1 MEEIIKETL
10 MTNTDAKT
18 ILTER
23 KKEIELGYEQKN
35 SLDYLKKYDR
45 LTEKK
50 VKELMEKLAEVKK
63 LRERQIILIA
73 NLLPQDT
80 DDLRLILEKDYSLL
94 TDEEKNLIFE
104 TVKKFI

>member
-1 MEEIIKETL
+1 MEEIIKEL
-10 MTNTDAKT
+10 LITNTGAKN

-35 SLDYLKKYDR
+35 ALDYLKKYDR

-50 VKELMEKLAEVKK
+50 EKELIEKLSEIKK

-73 NLLPQDT
+73 NLLPQDS

-94 TDEEKNLIFE
+94 TDEEKNSIFE
-104 TVKKFI
+104 TIKKFI

>member
-10 MTNTDAKT
+10 ITNTSAKE
-18 ILTER
+18 ILSER

-35 SLDYLKKYDR
+35 ALDYLKKYDN

-63 LRERQIILIA
+63 LRERQVLFIA
-73 NLLPQDT
+73 NLLPQDS
-80 DDLRLILEKDYSLL
+80 DDLRLILEKDYALL
-94 TDEEKNLIFE
+94 TDEEKNLILE

>member
-1 MEEIIKETL
+1 MEEILKEKL
-10 MTNTDAKT
+10 ITNTEAKS

-35 SLDYLKKYDR
+35 ALDYLKKYDA
-45 LTEKK
+45 LTEKG
-50 VKELMEKLAEVKK
+50 VKDLMEKLAEVKK
-63 LRERQIILIA
+63 LRERQIILIT

-94 TDEEKNLIFE
+94 TEEEKNLILE

>member
-1 MEEIIKETL
+1 MEEIIKEML
-10 MTNTDAKT
+10 ITNAEAKD
-18 ILTER
+18 ILSGR

-45 LTEKK
+45 LNEKK
-50 VKELMEKLAEVKK
+50 VKELIEKLSEVKK

-73 NLLPQDT
+73 NMLPQDT
-80 DDLRLILEKDYSLL
+80 DDLRIILDKDYTLL
-94 TDEEKNLIFE
+94 TDEEKNLILE

>member
-1 MEEIIKETL
+1 MEEILKEML
-10 MTNTDAKT
+10 ITNTEAKN
-18 ILTER
+18 ILAER

-35 SLDYLKKYDR
+35 ALDYLKKYDR
-45 LTEKK
+45 LTEKRF
-50 VKELMEKLAEVKK
+50 KELVEKLTEIKK

-73 NLLPQDT
+73 NLLPQDSE
-80 DDLRLILEKDYSLL
+80 DLRLILEKDYSLL

>member
-10 MTNTDAKT
+10 ITNTSAKE
-18 ILTER
+18 ILSER

-35 SLDYLKKYDR
+35 ALDYLKKYDN

-50 VKELMEKLAEVKK
+50 VKELMEKLGEVKK
-63 LRERQIILIA
+63 LRERQVLLIA
-73 NLLPQDT
+73 NLLPQDS
-80 DDLRLILEKDYSLL
+80 DDLRLILEKDYALL
-94 TDEEKNLIFE
+94 TDEEKNLILE

>member
-10 MTNTDAKT
+10 ITNTEAKR

-45 LTEKK
+45 LTEKSA
-50 VKELMEKLAEVKK
+50 KEFMEKLLEIKK
-63 LRERQIILIA
+63 LRERQIIAIMSI
-73 NLLPQDT
+73 LPKDT
-80 DDLRLILEKDYSLL
+80 DDLRLILEKDYNPL
-94 TDEEKNLIFE
+94 TEDEKNLILE
-104 TVKKFI
+104 NVKKFI

>member
-94 TDEEKNLIFE
+94 TDEEKSLILE